1 MGNLMASLYTA
12 NTGLSAAGT
21 AVGVIGNNLA
31 NVNTTGFKAS
41 RAHFQDLVGQFV
53 VGTNG
58 TIQGQ
63 LGKGAT
69 IERIEHLFT
78 QGSMQPTGV
87 PTDLAIGGDGFF
99 VVKGTQG
106 GITQNCYSRSGAF
119 RFDDQGFLVNPSG
132 FRVQGFSADATG
144 LVGSTL
150 GDLRVNQRNL
160 DPQPTSNIEI
170 HANLR
175 PSDPVIPAPGFNVNN
190 LNATS
195 SFKTSMVVYDS
206 LGNSHQVDVYG
217 THSSTAPD
225 VWDMNMVIDGADLA
239 GGVAGTPQTI
249 GLGQLTFDGQGRLQQ
264 STTPNPI
271 GVAWAGGA
279 GALNFNWGD
288 PIAAGGTGRLGSTQ
302 WNQVATSA
310 ANFIF
315 QDGYGT
321 GSLETISVSDD
332 GLITGGYTNG
342 QTIALAQVAIA
353 RFEDPTGL
361 SAVGGNRFIETRQSG
376 QANIGVAQTGGRG
389 TIVGGS
395 LEQSNVEISEQ
406 FIDLIAYQKAYQA
419 NAKTIS
425 TADGLLQEVFQILR

>member
-12 NTGLSAAGT
+12 NTGLGAAGT

-41 RAHFQDLVGQFV
+41 RAHFQDLISQFI
-53 VGTNG
+53 VGTTG
-58 TIQGQ
+58 TNQV
-63 LGKGAT
+63 GKGVSL
-69 IERIEHLFT
+69 ERIEHLFT
-78 QGSMQPTGV
+78 QGAMQHTGV

-99 VVKGTQG
+99 IVKGTQG
-106 GITQNCYSRSGAF
+106 GVTQNFYSRNGAF
-119 RFDDQGFLVNPSG
+119 RFDDQGYMVNQSG
-132 FRVQGFSADATG
+132 YRVQGYSADPTG
-144 LVGSTL
+144 VVGATL
-150 GDLRVNQRNL
+150 GDLQINKRNL
-160 DPQPTSNIEI
+160 DPLPTSNLEI

-175 PSDPVIPAPGFNVNN
+175 PSDPIVPAPGFDVNN
-190 LNATS
+190 PDTTS

-239 GGVAGTPQTI
+239 GGVAGTPQVV

-264 STTPNPI
+264 STTPNPVA
-271 GVAWAGGA
+271 VAWSGGANA

-288 PIAAGGTGRLGSTQ
+288 PIAAGGTGRQGSTQ
-302 WNQVATSA
+302 WNQVAESA
-310 ANFIF
+310 ANFVH

-321 GSLETISVSDD
+321 GNLETISVNED
-332 GLITGGYTNG
+332 GLITGGFTNG
-342 QTIALAQVAIA
+342 QTLALGQVALA

-361 SAVGGNRFIETRQSG
+361 NSVGGNRFIETPKSG
-376 QANIGVAQTGGRG
+376 QANIGVAQTAGRG
-389 TIVGGS
+389 LIAGGT
-395 LEQSNVEISEQ
+395 LEQSNVEISDQ

-425 TADGLLQEVFQILR
+425 TADGLMQEVFQILR